1 MIHYYCTNIT
11 KDLINKYKSSDN
23 LLRHVDPKD
32 DGKMLIAKWSG
43 KLIGY
48 VAWDKGTITALEVL
62 KDFQGNGFSKILL
75 EEALKEGCTTLTVN
89 RNNKKAIGVYEHLG
103 WKCAGQ
109 LGPKML
115 IYVHYNKI

>member
-1 MIHYYCTNIT
+1 MIHYYCTDIT
-11 KDLINKYKSSDN
+11 KDLINKFKSSDN
-23 LLRHVDPKD
+23 LLRHVDPRDK
-32 DGKMLIAKWSG
+32 GKMLITMSG

-48 VAWDKGTITALEVL
+48 IAWDKGTITALEVL

-75 EEALKEGCTTLTVN
+75 EEALKEECSTLTVN
-89 RNNKKAIGVYEHLG
+89 RNNKKAIEVYEHLG
-103 WKCAGQ
+103 WKYAGQ